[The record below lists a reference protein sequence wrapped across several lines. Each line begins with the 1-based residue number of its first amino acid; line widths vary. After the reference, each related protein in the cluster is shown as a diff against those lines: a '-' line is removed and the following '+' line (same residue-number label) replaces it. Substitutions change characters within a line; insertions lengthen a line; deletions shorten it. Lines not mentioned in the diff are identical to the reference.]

1 MKTLILTAIDGTIRP
16 LIIANSAVVV
26 PVEPPPAPTP
36 FDEDAAG
43 LPYRTEYTFKTTA
56 DAERGVRYKNRTH
69 ICMVGGIP
77 MRVTPDGSGRSA
89 SCYEADADA
98 FERAVAAFVAER
110 RAEWQAACNASTA
123 RSAIRIAGSAIGHMF
138 LELQVREAPEEISRM
153 LAATPAPT
161 ASPTEADIARRV
173 ALVHEACVVTHEPV
187 AFDAGYMG
195 VARQI
200 DSSGANT
207 RYWKRVGEKWAT
219 QQTHYEQA
227 IRAIAIKG
235 LLSERGAR

>member
-1 MKTLILTAIDGTIRP
+1 MKILTLTALNGTPVTIVFSDAEVTP
-16 LIIANSAVVV
+16 V
-26 PVEPPPAPTP
+26 PVLPPVAP
-36 FDEDAAG
+36 FDEDVARQGGKERVAQLNSQWATLTFDLVDANTEAKIIRDHIADEQTRWRDEYSKASARAAI
-43 LPYRTEYTFKTTA
+43 
-56 DAERGVRYKNRTH
+56 H
-69 ICMVGGIP
+69 IY
-77 MRVTPDGSGRSA
+77 SGESRS
-89 SCYEADADA
+89 Y
-98 FERAVAAFVAER
+98 V
-110 RAEWQAACNASTA
+110 
-123 RSAIRIAGSAIGHMF
+123 
-138 LELQVREAPEEISRM
+138 VRETVDEISRM